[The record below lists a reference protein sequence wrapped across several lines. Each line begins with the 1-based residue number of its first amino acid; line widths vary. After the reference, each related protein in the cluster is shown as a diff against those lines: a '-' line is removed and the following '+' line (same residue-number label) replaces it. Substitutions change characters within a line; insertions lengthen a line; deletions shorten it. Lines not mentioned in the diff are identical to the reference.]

1 MNRFAGITLL
11 LSFTLSAFA
20 AVPDAPTGLEA
31 SDGSYTTRI
40 ALSWEHVRD
49 ATLYRVYRNTTND
62 PATATDIGTTAS
74 ITFNNTVAINQTF
87 FYWVR
92 AENASGV
99 SSLSTVDQ
107 GSSTVALNPPVA
119 NTPVVPAGNPLTG
132 ARVYLGKTLFW
143 DEQLSSTKTVACGTC
158 HIPRAGGSDPRATKD
173 ARRALHPGF
182 DGVFGTADDVTGS
195 IGVPLTKADG
205 SYLWSTFGLNP
216 QVTGRH
222 ANSAI
227 DAAFAQVGLFW
238 DGRATPQFNDPATGS
253 VLLAN
258 NAALES
264 QAVAPLLSSVEMG
277 HDGRTIAD
285 VVARVSAS
293 KPLAL
298 SPAIP
303 TALSRWISNRTY
315 ADLFNEAF
323 GSSDITGARIAM
335 AIASYERTLLADRLG
350 ATTTAPPPGA
360 AVFARS
366 GCGGCHGLPI
376 GSDDEFHVT
385 GVRPPQ
391 EDLGRAIVT
400 GAARDQGSFRSPG
413 LRNAGLRP
421 SLQHTGRMTLE
432 EVVEFYNRGGD
443 FRTSPGFPRGLL
455 NPLNLSAQDKADL
468 VAFLRYQQTDQR
480 AAREAAPL
488 FDRPVLYSESA
499 RVPVLTG
506 SGVAANGSTPE
517 IVALEPPYAG
527 NPRFTIAVG
536 NIAPGSQAVLVIDRA
551 DPAVTAVPGT
561 ASFLRQQATVS
572 SDSAGHGFAS
582 ISVAIPANASGTLY
596 ARWFVTTNG
605 QLSVSRAAQF
615 TIFNPTPGSDTFTS
629 YPAASLVKGTVAPLS
644 IVSGFGVN
652 LTGSTVTAANGPL
665 PLTLGGLRVSITD
678 RNGTS
683 TDAPLFFVSA
693 GQINY
698 LVPSTAATGE
708 AAVRVLRGDTVIA
721 TGTLQISAIAPSL
734 FTANS
739 SGRDAAAA
747 LITSTA
753 NGQQTTGGIVRLDTT
768 FQQYVPQPIPAGSQ
782 SVLLLFGTG
791 IRGAAQSTVTATIGD
806 TPVEVVYSGPQNQ
819 YEGLDQVNLRLP
831 ASLAGRGEV
840 EVALW
845 VDGQRANTVRINVQ

>member
-1 MNRFAGITLL
+1 MNRIAGITML
-11 LSFTLSAFA
+11 LSLTFSAFA

-49 ATLYRVYRNTTND
+49 ATLYRVFRNTTND

-74 ITFNNTVAINQTF
+74 ITFNSTVAINQTF

-99 SSLSTVDQ
+99 SALSTADQ
-107 GSSTVALNPPVA
+107 GSSSVAFTPPAVITPVA
-119 NTPVVPAGNPLTG
+119 PAGSPLTG

-182 DGVFGTADDVTGS
+182 DGIFGTADDVTGS

-216 QVTGRH
+216 QVTNRH
-222 ANSAI
+222 ANSSI

-238 DGRATPQFNDPATGS
+238 DGRATPQFSDPSTGA

-264 QAVAPLLSSVEMG
+264 QAVAPLLNSVEMG

-285 VVARVSAS
+285 VVTRLSES
-293 KPLAL
+293 RPLAL
-298 SPAIP
+298 SPAVP
-303 TALSRWISNRTY
+303 TALLRWIGGRSY
-315 ADLFNEAF
+315 AELFHEAF
-323 GSSDITGARIAM
+323 GSSEITGARIAM
-335 AIASYERTLLADRLG
+335 AIASYERTLVADRVG
-350 ATTTAPPPGA
+350 TTTTAPPPGA

-366 GCGGCHGLPI
+366 GCGGCHAPPI
-376 GSDDEFHVT
+376 GSDDQFHVT
-385 GVRPPQ
+385 GVRPAQ
-391 EDLGRAIVT
+391 EDLGRAIIT
-400 GAARDQGSFRSPG
+400 GAPRDQGAFRTPG
-413 LRNAGLRP
+413 LRNVGLRP

-443 FRTSPGFPRGLL
+443 FATSPGFPRGLL

-488 FDRPVLYSESA
+488 FDRPMLYSESA

-506 SGVAANGSTPE
+506 SGVGSNEGIPE

-536 NIAPGSQAVLVIDRA
+536 NIAPGSQAVLVIDRV
-551 DPAVTAVPGT
+551 DPAVTTVPAT
-561 ASFLRQQATVS
+561 ASFLRQPVTVS
-572 SDSAGHGFAS
+572 SDHAGHGFAS
-582 ISVAIPANASGTLY
+582 VSVAIPADASGMLY

-615 TIFNPTPGSDTFTS
+615 TIFNPTPTTETFTS
-629 YPAASLVKGTVAPLS
+629 YSAASLVKGPVAPLS
-644 IVSGFGVN
+644 IVSGFGLN
-652 LTGSTVTAANGPL
+652 LTTSTVSAPEGSL
-665 PLTLGGLRVSITD
+665 PLTLGGLRLSITD
-678 RNGTS
+678 RVGHVAE
-683 TDAPLFFVSA
+683 APLFFVSA
-693 GQINY
+693 SQINY
-698 LVPSTAATGE
+698 LLPATVATGE
-708 AAVRVLRGDTVIA
+708 ASVRVLRGDTVIA
-721 TGTLQISAIAPSL
+721 SGTLQISAVAPSL

-747 LITSTA
+747 LITITS
-753 NGQQTTGGIVRLDTT
+753 NGQQATSGIVRIDTT

-806 TPVEVVYSGPQNQ
+806 TPVEVLYAGPQQQ

-831 ASLAGRGEV
+831 ASLAGRGELD
-840 EVALW
+840 VALW
-845 VDGQRANTVRINVQ
+845 ADGQRANTVRISVQ